1 MEFFLKRHVND
12 VTIISFQFKE
22 ISIDQR
28 EELKK
33 QLKELLETHHDKY
46 VFNMRKIG
54 FFTSLMIATTLFFA
68 KELSKK
74 DGEIK
79 LCEMSDEAM
88 DVLRHT
94 KLEQVFE
101 TYDTEK
107 EAVESFQEG

>member
-1 MEFFLKRHVND
+1 MEYFSKEHIDD
-12 VTIISFQFKE
+12 VTIVRFHFKE

-33 QLKELLETHHDKY
+33 GLDALLKTNHNKY
-46 VFNMRKIG
+46 VFNMAKIG

-68 KELSKK
+68 KEITKK

-88 DVLRHT
+88 DVLRLT
-94 KLEQVFE
+94 RLDRVFE
-101 TYDTEK
+101 TYATEK
-107 EAVESFQEG
+107 DAIKSFHR